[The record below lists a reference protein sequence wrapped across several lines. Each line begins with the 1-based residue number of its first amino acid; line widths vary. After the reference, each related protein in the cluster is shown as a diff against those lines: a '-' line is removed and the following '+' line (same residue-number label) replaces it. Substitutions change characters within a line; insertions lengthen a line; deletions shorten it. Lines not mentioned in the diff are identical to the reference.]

1 MKTEQ
6 DINLYLNTIVK
17 EGLYSSKSRLKFQM
31 DMLFRGVDLK
41 DKKVLDIG
49 GGYGLFSLYAAS
61 RGAKKVICLE
71 PEADGSSSGVTDRFH
86 KLNKLLEYC

>member
-71 PEADGSSSGVTDRFH
+71 PEADGCTWICPNQPH
-86 KLNKLLEYC
+86 KV